1 MANSVAVKAISLL
14 LLLASLAYAGW
25 WGRGFYEDALYNEKV
40 VNEKNTLEAVEKL
53 IEARDVKIAESLL
66 LKLEEIKT
74 KEKHTK
80 EIIVRETTGK
90 NCLSPALVN
99 SFNNRLSNI
108 GTNQEAGNK

>member
-1 MANSVAVKAISLL
+1 MVNSVTIKAGVLL
-14 LLLASLAYAGW
+14 LSVASLVYVGW
-25 WGRGFYEDALYNEKV
+25 HGRGFYEEALYNEKV
-40 VNEKNTLEAVEKL
+40 VNEKNTLEAVEKA
-53 IEARDVKIAESLL
+53 IEARDAKIAESLL

-108 GTNQEAGNK
+108 GANQEAGNK

>member
-1 MANSVAVKAISLL
+1 MVNSVAIKTGVLL
-14 LLLASLAYAGW
+14 LSIASLVYMSW
-25 WGRGFYEDALYNEKV
+25 YGRGFYEEALYNEKV
-40 VNEKNTLEAVEKL
+40 VSEKNTLETVEKL
-53 IEARDVKIAESLL
+53 IEARDAKIAESLL
-66 LKLEEIKT
+66 SKLEEIKT

-108 GTNQEAGNK
+108 GANQEAGSK

>member
-1 MANSVAVKAISLL
+1 MVNSVAIKAVGALL
-14 LLLASLAYAGW
+14 SIASLVYMGW
-25 WGRGFYEDALYNEKV
+25 YGRGFYEEALYNEKV

-53 IEARDVKIAESLL
+53 IETRDAKIAESLL
-66 LKLEEIKT
+66 LKLEDIKT

-108 GTNQEAGNK
+108 GASKEAGNQ

>member
-1 MANSVAVKAISLL
+1 MVNSVAVKVGVLL
-14 LLLASLAYAGW
+14 LSAASLAYVGW
-25 WGRGFYEDALYNEKV
+25 YSRGFYEEALYNEKV

-53 IEARDVKIAESLL
+53 IEARDAKIAESLL

-90 NCLSPALVN
+90 NCLSPDIVN

-108 GTNQEAGNK
+108 GAGQEAGSK

>member
-1 MANSVAVKAISLL
+1 MVNSIAIKAGVLL
-14 LLLASLAYAGW
+14 LSVTSLVYVGW
-25 WGRGFYEDALYNEKV
+25 YGRGFYEEALYNEKV
-40 VNEKNTLEAVEKL
+40 VNEKNTLEAVEKA
-53 IEARDVKIAESLL
+53 IETRDAKIAESLL

-90 NCLSPALVN
+90 NCLPPALVN

-108 GTNQEAGNK
+108 GANQEAGSK